1 MNKFQEGLQQQRKVA
16 EQLRLEAAIPR
27 VRVSECVRDIKKYC
41 EQNAEDD
48 VLIRGF
54 PRPGDNP
61 FKEKGG
67 CAILQT
73 LYRKCVALL
82 DVLHITEKNP
92 KHFICQICHFLMG
105 HMEIRYDEKE
115 NTISY
120 CVYLMYI

>member
-73 LYRKCVALL
+73 LYRKRAALL
-82 DVLHITEKNP
+82 DVLHMTNGKKPQTFYLSNLSFFDGSHGKYVLMRKEKR
-92 KHFICQICHFLMG
+92 HVIVCI
-105 HMEIRYDEKE
+105 
-115 NTISY
+115 
-120 CVYLMYI
+120 

>member
-1 MNKFQEGLQQQRKVA
+1 MYTFICIVKKFKRYDVTKFPNEKRFIFKNYKLSYRTQGSVKMNKFQEGLQQQRKVA

-67 CAILQT
+67 CAIL
-73 LYRKCVALL
+73 
-82 DVLHITEKNP
+82 
-92 KHFICQICHFLMG
+92 
-105 HMEIRYDEKE
+105 
-115 NTISY
+115 
-120 CVYLMYI
+120 